1 MLHKWMPKFEFF
13 HVIFENLN
21 QFGSAYGAN
30 TIWHVVVH
38 TCEKFGL
45 IWAMLGETIVP
56 KHHNGVNEH
65 DRCTSFLI
73 LLSGLP

>member
-1 MLHKWMPKFEFF
+1 MLHKWKPKFVFF
-13 HVIFENLN
+13 MYFSKISN
-21 QFGSAYGAN
+21 QFGSAYGDN

-38 TCEKFGL
+38 TFEKIGL

-73 LLSGLP
+73 LLSRLP